1 MLKKQ
6 TIWKIRSLALL
17 GLALLWIIAGCA
29 TVDKYVA
36 QINAKLPSWAKK
48 SHSKGTYYFHKV
60 RYHGESLSVIA
71 EWYTGDVE
79 NWRYLAKANP
89 KLDPDRITVGT
100 TVLIPKKLLH
110 TKKAMPKEFVDAV
123 AKRHKTR
130 KAQVAKAKPSTSYYY
145 HKVKYPGETLSI
157 IAKWYTGEVENWRAL
172 TKANP
177 KLKPDR
183 IIVGDKI
190 RIPNKLLHTQK
201 PMPRSFVVGLAKI
214 KKQRSSS
221 PTPSDVK
228 TTKTSQKR
236 SEPSATSPPDKE
248 PEVFELFGPK

>member
-1 MLKKQ
+1 M
-6 TIWKIRSLALL
+6 
-17 GLALLWIIAGCA
+17 G
-29 TVDKYVA
+29 
-36 QINAKLPSWAKK
+36 QINEKLPSWAKK
-48 SHSKGTYYFHKV
+48 SRSKGTYYFHKA
-60 RYHGESLSVIA
+60 RYPGESLSVIA

-89 KLDPDRITVGT
+89 KLDPEGVGIGT
-100 TVLIPKKLLH
+100 TVLIPKNLLH

-130 KAQVAKAKPSTSYYY
+130 KAQASMAQPRSSYYY
-145 HKVKYPGETLSI
+145 HKVKYPGESLSI

-177 KLKPDR
+177 KLKPNR
-183 IIVGDKI
+183 ITVGDKI

-201 PMPRSFVVGLAKI
+201 LMPRSFVVGSAKI
-214 KKQRSSS
+214 KKQRPSS

-236 SEPSATSPPDKE
+236 SESPPPSPPPDDI
-248 PEVFELFGPK
+248 EVLELFGPK

>member
-36 QINAKLPSWAKK
+36 QINKKLPSWAKK
-48 SHSKGTYYFHKV
+48 SNSKGTYYFHKV
-60 RYHGESLSVIA
+60 RYPGESLSVIA

-79 NWRYLAKANP
+79 NWNYLTKANP
-89 KLDPDRITVGT
+89 KLDPDRITIGT
-100 TVLIPKKLLH
+100 TVLIPENLLH
-110 TKKAMPKEFVDAV
+110 TKKAMPREFVDAV

-130 KAQVAKAKPSTSYYY
+130 KAQAGMVQPRSSYYY
-145 HKVKYPGETLSI
+145 HKVKYPGESLSI
-157 IAKWYTGEVENWRAL
+157 IAKWYTGEVQNWRAL

-177 KLKPDR
+177 KLKPNR
-183 IIVGDKI
+183 ITVGERI
-190 RIPNKLLHTQK
+190 RIPNKLLHTEK
-201 PMPRSFVVGLAKI
+201 PMPQSFVVGSAKNA
-214 KKQRSSS
+214 KKKSG
-221 PTPSDVK
+221 PS
-228 TTKTSQKR
+228 T
-236 SEPSATSPPDKE
+236 ASPPDKE

>member
-1 MLKKQ
+1 
-6 TIWKIRSLALL
+6 
-17 GLALLWIIAGCA
+17 
-29 TVDKYVA
+29 VDKYVA
-36 QINAKLPSWAKK
+36 QINEKLPSWAKK
-48 SHSKGTYYFHKV
+48 SSSKGTYYFHKV
-60 RYHGESLSVIA
+60 RYPGESLSVIA

-89 KLDPDRITVGT
+89 KLYPKRIGIGT
-100 TVLIPKKLLH
+100 TVLIPENLLH

-130 KAQVAKAKPSTSYYY
+130 KAQAGKAKPKPSYYY

-177 KLKPDR
+177 KLKPNR
-183 IIVGDKI
+183 ITVGDKI

-201 PMPRSFVVGLAKI
+201 LMPRSFVVGSAKI
-214 KKQRSSS
+214 KKQRPSS

-236 SEPSATSPPDKE
+236 SESPPPSPPPDDI
-248 PEVFELFGPK
+248 EVLELFGPK

>member
-1 MLKKQ
+1 
-6 TIWKIRSLALL
+6 
-17 GLALLWIIAGCA
+17 
-29 TVDKYVA
+29 VA
-36 QINAKLPSWAKK
+36 QINEKLPSWAKK
-48 SHSKGTYYFHKV
+48 SSSKATYYFHKV
-60 RYHGESLSVIA
+60 RYPGESLSVIA

-89 KLDPDRITVGT
+89 KFDPKRIGIGT
-100 TVLIPKKLLH
+100 TVLIPENLLH

-130 KAQVAKAKPSTSYYY
+130 KAQAGKAKPRPSYYY

-177 KLKPDR
+177 KLKPNL
-183 IIVGDKI
+183 ITVGDKI

-201 PMPRSFVVGLAKI
+201 LMPRSFVVGSAKREQSKPSQAKTAKNT
-214 KKQRSSS
+214 KKE
-221 PTPSDVK
+221 
-228 TTKTSQKR
+228 
-236 SEPSATSPPDKE
+236 SEPSTASPPEKE

>member
-1 MLKKQ
+1 
-6 TIWKIRSLALL
+6 LL

-48 SHSKGTYYFHKV
+48 SRSKGTYYFHKV
-60 RYHGESLSVIA
+60 RYPGESLSVIA
-71 EWYTGDVE
+71 QWYTGDVG

-100 TVLIPKKLLH
+100 TLLIPENLLH

-123 AKRHKTR
+123 AK
-130 KAQVAKAKPSTSYYY
+130 AKPSTSYYY
-145 HKVKYPGETLSI
+145 HKVKYSGETLSI
-157 IAKWYTGEVENWRAL
+157 IAKWYTGEVENWRTL

-177 KLKPDR
+177 KLKPNR

-201 PMPRSFVVGLAKI
+201 PMPRSFVVGFAKI

>member
-6 TIWKIRSLALL
+6 TAWQIRSLALL
-17 GLALLWIIAGCA
+17 GLALPWIIAGCA

-36 QINAKLPSWAKK
+36 QINKKLPSWAKK

-60 RYHGESLSVIA
+60 RYPGESLSVIA

-79 NWRYLAKANP
+79 NYRHLTKANP
-89 KLDPDRITVGT
+89 KLDPEGIGIGT
-100 TVLIPKKLLH
+100 TVLIPENLLH
-110 TKKAMPKEFVDAV
+110 TRKAMPKEFVDAV
-123 AKRHKTR
+123 GKRHQSR
-130 KAQVAKAKPSTSYYY
+130 KAKVVKAKPSTPYYY

-177 KLKPDR
+177 KLKPNR
-183 IIVGDKI
+183 ITVGDKI

-201 PMPRSFVVGLAKI
+201 PMPRSFVVGSAKI
-214 KKQRSSS
+214 DQSKPSKVKPAKTAKK
-221 PTPSDVK
+221 K
-228 TTKTSQKR
+228 
-236 SEPSATSPPDKE
+236 SEPSTASPPEKE